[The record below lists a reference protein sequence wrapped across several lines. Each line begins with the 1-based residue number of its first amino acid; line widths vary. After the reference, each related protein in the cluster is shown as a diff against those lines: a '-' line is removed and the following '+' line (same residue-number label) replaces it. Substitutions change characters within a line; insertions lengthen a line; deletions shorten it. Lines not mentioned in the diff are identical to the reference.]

1 TITTLHEQ
9 LQEQA
14 LCDPLTGLYNR
25 RYLDEFFSRELALA
39 QRERTPISLALID
52 LDHFKLLNDEHGH
65 LEGDDVLKGVAQHLL
80 ENLRSSDAVF
90 RIGGE
95 EFLLILPRADAHEAR
110 ARMETICRDLAAHP
124 LPTRGGARYV
134 TLSAGLALWPEQGLV
149 LDELLQVADA
159 ALYKAKHAG
168 RNRVCSLV

>member
-1 TITTLHEQ
+1 M
-9 LQEQA
+9 
-14 LCDPLTGLYNR
+14 
-25 RYLDEFFSRELALA
+25 
-39 QRERTPISLALID
+39 
-52 LDHFKLLNDEHGH
+52 
-65 LEGDDVLKGVAQHLL
+65 
-80 ENLRSSDAVF
+80 
-90 RIGGE
+90 
-95 EFLLILPRADAHEAR
+95 ILPRADAHEAR